1 MRNLASTSVED
12 VWRQHFVAY
21 EDALASFYALQDAT
35 QVTLEQSYSMASQ
48 RDRLETLRRSVLDAR
63 RQFRASADD
72 GRVAEIERPQA
83 SLDLDG
89 VRFDVLDL
97 TANRTGPNDALLELS
112 FRVDPL
118 TIPRF
123 VKLTTP
129 IRITFPFGQSTYVAA
144 CRLLHFKMIRNQ
156 FVFRFATVDPI

>member
-1 MRNLASTSVED
+1 MRNLTSTLVED
-12 VWRQHFVAY
+12 AWRQHFVAY

-35 QVTLEQSYSMASQ
+35 QATLEQSYSIASHL
-48 RDRLETLRRSVLDAR
+48 DRLETLRRSVLDAR
-63 RQFRASADD
+63 RQFRASAHD
-72 GRVAEIERPQA
+72 GRVAEIERPHA

-89 VRFDVLDL
+89 VRFDVMDL

-129 IRITFPFGQSTYVAA
+129 IRVTFPFGESTYVAE
-144 CRLLHFKMIRNQ
+144 CRLLRFKMIRNQ
-156 FVFRFATVDPI
+156 FVFRFAIVDPI